1 MARIVRRSYSI
12 CSNAAGGK
20 LRVGIKRLPGGVFS
34 AWAIDELRAGDVL
47 GVMPPVGEFTIDP
60 DPAMPGHRVAIA
72 AGSGITP
79 VLSLIATTLEI
90 EPDSSWTLLYGNR
103 TANTV
108 MFLEELEGLK
118 DRYPGRFQLFH
129 LLSREG
135 SDLPLLSG
143 RIDDAKI
150 RVVHDR
156 LLGGREV
163 DGWYLC
169 GPYDM
174 VMAARRTLG
183 DLGVDEAR
191 IHDELFFAGP
201 LDLDSLPPEP
211 PPGEGSVDLTVIL
224 DGRAVETRMTPET
237 SILDAAL
244 QGAIRAPLLVQR
256 RDVRHMQGTN
266 RRGRGANGQ
275 ELRPGRLRAR
285 GRLRAHLP
293 IASDLGSGRRPLRPP
308 LMVTTRNSRSDVVA
322 AAGRLF
328 AERGYHGTSMRDL
341 GRELGLL
348 GSSLYAH
355 VESKQDLLVEV
366 VEEGARLFQDSAEE
380 ALAPGWDR
388 TPRGCVGLVAGHV
401 EVVLDNS
408 DVVRTFLN
416 EARML
421 DEVHRARVIAARDAY
436 EAAFRAVVAD
446 GVEDG
451 TFGAGTDPKMASI
464 FILSILNAVER
475 WYRSDGALDRAG
487 LVDAIVTAA
496 TRGIVS

>member
-1 MARIVRRSYSI
+1 MSVDFHPLRVLEVSPLTEDSIAVTFDVPEHLSDVFHYLPGQHVTVRAEIDGEDLRRSYSI

-34 AWAIDELRAGDVL
+34 AWAIDQLKAGDVL
-47 GVMPPVGEFTIDP
+47 GVMPPVGEFTIHP

-79 VLSLIATTLEI
+79 VLALIATTLEI

-174 VMAARRTLG
+174 VMAARRTLS
-183 DLGVDEAR
+183 DLGVDQAR

-201 LDLDSLPPEP
+201 LDPDSLPPEP
-211 PPGEGSVDLTVIL
+211 PPGEGSIDLTVIL

-244 QGAIRAPLLVQR
+244 R
-256 RDVRHMQGTN
+256 VRSELPFSCKGGMCATCK
-266 RRGRGANGQ
+266 GR
-275 ELRPGRLRAR
+275 
-285 GRLRAHLP
+285 
-293 IASDLGSGRRPLRPP
+293 I
-308 LMVTTRNSRSDVVA
+308 
-322 AAGRLF
+322 
-328 AERGYHGTSMRDL
+328 
-341 GRELGLL
+341 
-348 GSSLYAH
+348 
-355 VESKQDLLVEV
+355 
-366 VEEGARLFQDSAEE
+366 EEGEVRMDKNYALVDSELE
-380 ALAPGWDR
+380 AGYVLTCQSHPVSDR
-388 TPRGCVGLVAGHV
+388 V
-401 EVVLDNS
+401 
-408 DVVRTFLN
+408 VVRY
-416 EARML
+416 
-421 DEVHRARVIAARDAY
+421 DHR
-436 EAAFRAVVAD
+436 
-446 GVEDG
+446 
-451 TFGAGTDPKMASI
+451 
-464 FILSILNAVER
+464 
-475 WYRSDGALDRAG
+475 
-487 LVDAIVTAA
+487 
-496 TRGIVS
+496 